1 MNQKKT
7 APLWTAPF
15 VLLLV
20 INIFNATAGQMTFPL
35 VAKFSL
41 SLGADLTL
49 ASTTAGLMSLAA
61 LFVCP
66 FAGVISDYFS
76 RKKILQVCSIAY
88 AVSLLLHAFCGSMP
102 LLIILRLVTGIF
114 FSVIN
119 VTVVAFSSAF
129 IPKERMAEGLGYAGL
144 ANILAQA
151 LGPALSLELVDR
163 FGYPACFMAA
173 AGCALTAFLF
183 LFVMPA
189 GEAETPSGAPRKITL
204 SSIFAWDFFLFMLLS
219 VLFASCSSMILTYLA
234 IIGDERSI
242 PNIALF
248 FTIYSLGMVV
258 MRPFTGKFMD
268 KFGVYKT
275 VIPAIVAGSISII
288 MVGLSYT
295 LPLMLI
301 ASILMAIG
309 QGAGTPSLQADTIKK
324 LDKARAGVA
333 TSTIQIGMNIGHAF
347 SPMIGSF
354 FVTAYGYE
362 KMLCGFGAVLFF
374 GGFLLLYLQYRKEQ
388 KA

>member
-49 ASTTAGLMSLAA
+49 ASTTAGLISLAA

-119 VTVVAFSSAF
+119 ARNTRQVTLSIV
-129 IPKERMAEGLGYAGL
+129 GLHPINNLGR
-144 ANILAQA
+144 NILH
-151 LGPALSLELVDR
+151 R
-163 FGYPACFMAA
+163 H
-173 AGCALTAFLF
+173 
-183 LFVMPA
+183 
-189 GEAETPSGAPRKITL
+189 
-204 SSIFAWDFFLFMLLS
+204 LL
-219 VLFASCSSMILTYLA
+219 
-234 IIGDERSI
+234 
-242 PNIALF
+242 
-248 FTIYSLGMVV
+248 
-258 MRPFTGKFMD
+258 
-268 KFGVYKT
+268 
-275 VIPAIVAGSISII
+275 IV
-288 MVGLSYT
+288 
-295 LPLMLI
+295 
-301 ASILMAIG
+301 
-309 QGAGTPSLQADTIKK
+309 
-324 LDKARAGVA
+324 
-333 TSTIQIGMNIGHAF
+333 
-347 SPMIGSF
+347 
-354 FVTAYGYE
+354 
-362 KMLCGFGAVLFF
+362 
-374 GGFLLLYLQYRKEQ
+374 
-388 KA
+388 